1 MEFLKFG
8 LKDVLDVLIVWFLIY
23 QVLKLFRGTRA
34 TVIMLGITFLVLV
47 ALFAQFFNLEALNSI
62 ISSFQTLGLLALI
75 IIFQPEIRRALAT
88 LGRHPWIRALF
99 RSQEVYNIPEIAS
112 AAFQI
117 KGRGLG
123 AIFVIERTTPLDDY
137 IQESGVPLDAEF
149 TASLAVSIF
158 LKNSPYHDGALVI
171 RGTRIAGVRVL
182 LPISQQPLP
191 AQFGTRHRAAIGIVE
206 QTDAISIV
214 VSEERGEV
222 RLIPDAHH
230 LYLVHTK
237 SELENALY
245 QILKPK
251 GEEAESEEEEGGTA

>member
-1 MEFLKFG
+1 MEFLRFG
-8 LKDVLDVLIVWFLIY
+8 LKDVLDVFIVWFLIY

-99 RSQEVYNIPEIAS
+99 RSQETYNIPEIAE

-117 KGRGLG
+117 QRRGLG
-123 AIFVIERTTPLDDY
+123 AILVIERTTPLDEY
-137 IQESGVPLDAEF
+137 IQDSGVPLDAAF
-149 TASLAVSIF
+149 TAHLAVSIF
-158 LKNSPYHDGALVI
+158 LKGSEYHDGALI
-171 RGTRIAGVRVL
+171 LRGNRIVGAKVVL
-182 LPISQQPLP
+182 PLSHQPLP
-191 AQFGTRHRAAIGIVE
+191 PQFGTRHRAAIGIVE

-222 RLIPDAHH
+222 RLIPDANHI
-230 LYLVHTK
+230 YLVHTK
-237 SELENALY
+237 AELENALY
-245 QILKPK
+245 QLLKPK
-251 GEEAESEEEEGGTA
+251 EMEVEAEQEEETEA